1 MAFQASLSVTDG
13 KATIEL
19 IGELDSSSAPKLH
32 EQIEEAIKSSAELL
46 ELRAVA
52 LTYMSSAGLRALLFA
67 RQKMGET
74 GAVVLVGAPEPV
86 TRTIRLA
93 GLENTIQMSD
103 A

>member
-1 MAFQASLSVTDG
+1 MAFSATLSVTDG

-19 IGELDSSSAPKLH
+19 VGELDSSSAPKLH
-32 EQIEEAIKSSAELL
+32 ETIEEAIKSSIEML
-46 ELRAVA
+46 ELRAMA

-74 GAVVLVGAPEPV
+74 GQVVLMGAPEPV

-93 GLENTIQMSD
+93 GLENSIQMSD

>member
-1 MAFQASLSVTDG
+1 MAVQASLSVTDS

-19 IGELDSSSAPKLH
+19 VGELDSSSAPKLH
-32 EQIEEAIKSSAELL
+32 ETIVEAINSSIELL
-46 ELRAVA
+46 ELRAVS
-52 LTYMSSAGLRALLFA
+52 LTYMSSAGIRALLFA

-74 GAVVLVGAPEPV
+74 GQVVLMGAPELV

-93 GLENTIQMSD
+93 GLENSIKMSD

>member
-13 KATIEL
+13 RATIEL
-19 IGELDSSSAPKLH
+19 VGELDSSSAPKLH
-32 EQIEEAIKSSAELL
+32 ERIEEAIDSSIEFL

-74 GAVVLVGAPEPV
+74 GGVVLIGAPEPV
-86 TRTIRLA
+86 VRTIRLA
-93 GLENTIQMSD
+93 GLENSIQMSD